1 MKDLREAA
9 NHGDSWLGVVLGEQA
24 EDTTVKKLEALVHG
38 VGFQEP
44 LAERLAD
51 AGICLEE
58 DEDGED
64 GIQEFR
70 LALEDVGVH
79 FEEVHVGVDADS
91 AAPRVKP
98 GVVCSSRVNDQKL
111 DDCMDE
117 DLFEV

>member
-9 NHGDSWLGVVLGEQA
+9 NQGDSWLGVVLGEQT
-24 EDTTVKKLEALVHG
+24 EDATVKKLEALAQG

-51 AGICLEE
+51 AGIYLQE
-58 DEDGED
+58 DEDDED

-79 FEEVHVGVDADS
+79 FEEVHVGTHADTT
-91 AAPRVKP
+91 APRAKP
-98 GVVCSSRVNDQKL
+98 GVVCSSRVNDQEL
-111 DDCMDE
+111 DDFMDE